1 MRRINLLPWREERRQ
16 KRQRDFVIHLLLAA
30 GVGVVVSFGIHSY
43 MQAQI
48 EFQNERNAF
57 LEDKIKELDR
67 KIETINEL
75 KQRKAE
81 LTARMEVIEKLQ
93 SSRPTIVHLMENL
106 VSTLPDGIQ
115 LSDVTVKNDKSISL
129 QGKADAQARVATY
142 LRRLND
148 ADYVGNANLVG
159 SGILAKDAGNETDFD
174 AGRYVFSIEAKI
186 TPPKDESADNADK
199 ED

>member
-1 MRRINLLPWREERRQ
+1 
-16 KRQRDFVIHLLLAA
+16 
-30 GVGVVVSFGIHSY
+30 
-43 MQAQI
+43 I
-48 EFQNERNAF
+48 EFQNERNAY

-67 KIETINEL
+67 KIESINEL
-75 KQRKAE
+75 KKRKAE

-106 VSTLPDGIQ
+106 VTTLPEGIQ
-115 LSDVTVKNDKSISL
+115 LSDVTVKNDSSMNI

-148 ADYVGNANLVG
+148 ADYIGNASLVG
-159 SGILAKDAGNETDFD
+159 SGILAQSSDEETDFD

-186 TPPKDESADNADK
+186 TPPKDASADK